1 MRAIFKIKPLF
12 MLCFLGLFASSTA
25 RADIATLLSALVLG
39 SAVFNGLDG
48 SSSDLSKSQPSSQL
62 AQSFRALSKSDRRAI
77 QRRLDDLGF
86 YNRTS
91 DGLWGTGTLSALRR
105 YASSKGLSLG
115 INSSSDA
122 RRVLSTLRRG
132 SSSSRSRPVDP
143 GNGDT
148 GLSEYRIK
156 NIQLWLSAN
165 GYDAGPVDGIFGGQS
180 ERAADNY
187 LAARGLSLNS
197 VSLEDLHD
205 MLDGSLD
212 NLLSSANGTTSA
224 FEDYE
229 DLTLDELGLALAQ
242 RAYNSN
248 RDFLEEEKALWHW
261 IEQEY
266 PRERYGPG
274 KELANSLTEDFYGG
288 NFDERRSAGSI
299 LHRLILAN
307 MTNEPLKFS
316 IRDEVIL
323 LPINFV
329 PRRGIP
335 IHDLALG
342 EANFL
347 PYDVAF
353 RLVSIKPG
361 KAAARFYNDSGL
373 EIGYLPV
380 DRARASA
387 FEALLVNEADYR
399 FEMMSFISLKKLAD
413 GTPTRDGKPM
423 FEAEATF
430 DGFALVVTPLSP
442 GSGETEAVL
451 YEWVSPTSRSSS
463 SQSDYNFTYN
473 NPRISA
479 VNSAF

>member
-25 RADIATLLSALVLG
+25 RADIATLLSALVLV

-62 AQSFRALSKSDRRAI
+62 AQSCRALSKSDRRAI

-242 RAYNSN
+242 RA
-248 RDFLEEEKALWHW
+248 
-261 IEQEY
+261 
-266 PRERYGPG
+266 
-274 KELANSLTEDFYGG
+274 
-288 NFDERRSAGSI
+288 
-299 LHRLILAN
+299 
-307 MTNEPLKFS
+307 
-316 IRDEVIL
+316 
-323 LPINFV
+323 
-329 PRRGIP
+329 
-335 IHDLALG
+335 
-342 EANFL
+342 
-347 PYDVAF
+347 
-353 RLVSIKPG
+353 
-361 KAAARFYNDSGL
+361 
-373 EIGYLPV
+373 
-380 DRARASA
+380 
-387 FEALLVNEADYR
+387 
-399 FEMMSFISLKKLAD
+399 
-413 GTPTRDGKPM
+413 
-423 FEAEATF
+423 
-430 DGFALVVTPLSP
+430 
-442 GSGETEAVL
+442 
-451 YEWVSPTSRSSS
+451 
-463 SQSDYNFTYN
+463 
-473 NPRISA
+473 
-479 VNSAF
+479 